1 MGLFSPRRSHVQREA
16 ELVDAILETRA
27 LTKSFGSHVA
37 VAAVDLSVRRHSIHA
52 LIGPN
57 GAGKTTFFNLLTKFY
72 SPTSGQILFNGND
85 ITAVTAAKV
94 ARTGIVRS
102 FQISAIF
109 PSLTVLEN
117 VRIALQRKR
126 GESYDFW
133 RSKSALLPLNEHAYA
148 LLDDVGL
155 ADFADL
161 KAAHL
166 AYGRKRALEIAATI
180 ALDPELLLLDE
191 PTAGMGYEEID
202 RIVELIRTIARDR
215 TLVIVEHNLP
225 IVASLADRIT
235 VLARG
240 RVLADGDYAHISTHP
255 EVKRAYLGGQDE

>member
-1 MGLFSPRRSHVQREA
+1 M
-16 ELVDAILETRA
+16 DAILETRG
-27 LTKSFGSHVA
+27 LTKSFGAHMVVS
-37 VAAVDLSVRRHSIHA
+37 AVDLSIKRHSIHA

-72 SPTSGQILFNGND
+72 APTSGQIFFNGRD
-85 ITAVTAAKV
+85 ITAVTAARV

-117 VRIALQRKR
+117 VKIAFQRKR

-133 RSKSALLPLNEHAYA
+133 RSKSALQALNERSYA
-148 LLDDVGL
+148 LLDEVGL
-155 ADFADL
+155 MEFADL

-191 PTAGMGYEEID
+191 PTAGMGYEEIG
-202 RIVELIRTIARDR
+202 RIVELIRRVAKDR

-240 RVLADGDYAHISTHP
+240 KVLADGDYTHISTHP
-255 EVKRAYLGGQDE
+255 EVKRAYLGGQE